1 LKNII
6 ERHVALAEQDPMS
19 IEQLGDGASESA
31 QASVVTETSDWP
43 TLGELEDR
51 YIQQV
56 LTHTGGNREQAAE
69 LLGINKSTLWR
80 KLK

>member
-1 LKNII
+1 
-6 ERHVALAEQDPMS
+6 VALAESDPMTV
-19 IEQLGDGASESA
+19 EQLGGGISEPTGSGNVA
-31 QASVVTETSDWP
+31 DVNDWP
-43 TLGELEDR
+43 SLAELEDR

-56 LTHTGGNREQAAE
+56 LAHTGGNREQAAE